1 MKFPEYFLDQL
12 RSQLPPSQ
20 VIRRSVRLTGKS
32 GGEYVGLCPFHNEKT
47 PSFTVSDN
55 KGFYHCFGCSAHGD
69 IIKFVMETSGLT
81 FADTVKELAS
91 EAGLALPVLTKE
103 QEQRQQKISDIYE
116 IMELATVF
124 FQQQLTE
131 NIGREAREYLVKRE
145 IKPEQIKKFRLGF
158 APDGSALQN
167 HLKAK
172 GISDESLMEAGL
184 LGKGEGGEIYARFRA
199 RIIFPIADERGKVI
213 AFGGRSLGDQM
224 PKYLNS
230 PETDIFKKGYN
241 LYNLNN
247 AREIARKR
255 NEIIVVEG
263 YMDVIAMDA
272 AGIANTVAPLGTA
285 LTEQQLLKLWNYA
298 PEPVIFLDGDDA
310 GKRAMSKTTE
320 NCLPY
325 LKPGNSLSFV
335 ILPEQDPD
343 EAIKSHGIEYIR
355 REIANPMLL
364 SEALWDIELRRGMN
378 PKTPEQIAA
387 LESRLSRLASL
398 IKDAT
403 VRNYYA
409 RFFKEKLFE
418 YSRKKSSKK
427 MGKQANQEVVKRTR
441 FVSTL
446 GHMEGG
452 EFRPI
457 ELLLLKYVL
466 DCPEILEDPVI
477 AEELER
483 LEFRF
488 SKLDKVRVAIL
499 EHNPFNSHGQ
509 AENLYE
515 SLEKQGINLQMFY
528 GKGSGVGISLK
539 PGSVIEEAKAGW
551 QVALA
556 RHNLL
561 QLRELI
567 GKENDPER
575 QHELQQQVAVLEDV
589 FTSRRAGFETILKID
604 E

>member
-1 MKFPEYFLDQL
+1 MKFPAYFLDQL

-20 VIRRSVRLTGKS
+20 VIRRSVRLTGKT

-55 KGFYHCFGCSAHGD
+55 KGFYHCFGCGAHGD
-69 IIKFVMETSGLT
+69 IIKFVMETSGLS
-81 FADTVKELAS
+81 FADTVKDLAA

-116 IMELATVF
+116 IMELAAVF
-124 FQQQLTE
+124 FERQLAE

-145 IKPEQIKKFRLGF
+145 IGPEQIKKFRLGF
-158 APDGSALQN
+158 APDGSLLQN

-172 GISDESLMEAGL
+172 GISDESLIEAGL
-184 LGKGEGGEIYARFRA
+184 IGKGEGGEIYARFRA
-199 RIIFPIADERGKVI
+199 RIIFPIADERGKII

-247 AREIARKR
+247 ARDAARKR

-298 PEPVIFLDGDDA
+298 DEPVICLDGDEA
-310 GKRAMSKTTE
+310 GKRAMAKIAE
-320 NCLPY
+320 NYLPL

-335 ILPEQDPD
+335 ILPEGQDPD
-343 EAIKSHGIEYIR
+343 DAIKANGQEYMRKAISG
-355 REIANPMLL
+355 AMPL
-364 SEALWDIELRRGMN
+364 SEGIWNIEAGAGDLT
-378 PKTPEQIAA
+378 TPERIAA
-387 LESRLSRLASL
+387 LESRLSRLSGI

-418 YSRKKSSKK
+418 YGRKKSGKK
-427 MGKQANQEVVKRTR
+427 AGKPAKQEVIKRTR
-441 FVSTL
+441 FVSGL
-446 GHMEGG
+446 DHLEGG
-452 EFRPI
+452 EFRPT

-477 AEELER
+477 TEELER
-483 LEFRF
+483 REFSF
-488 SKLDKVRVAIL
+488 SRLDKVRVAIL
-499 EHNPFNSHGQ
+499 EHEPFNLQGQ
-509 AENLYE
+509 AENLHE
-515 SLEKQGINLQMFY
+515 HLEKKGINLQILY

-539 PGSVIEEAKAGW
+539 PGSEIEEAKAGW

-561 QLRELI
+561 QIRELI

-575 QHELQQQVAVLEDV
+575 QHELQRQAAALEDV
-589 FTSRRAGFETILKID
+589 FAARKASFETILKID